1 MEQHYSEMEN
11 YTYWQK
17 NFTPNYALTKQESK
31 EFTSLSKVLDEESTR
46 ITSINLS
53 ATARRKSQVISNI
66 DVLENF
72 IRTGSSY
79 ILLKKLMNSY
89 ENEYFKKIIDTE
101 KELNTTKIE
110 LEYLQ
115 KQAKNLELL
124 LKRFPNNPSTS
135 VQVVD
140 LKKIPGKNPQ
150 ELEAE
155 DNGAKYLPI
164 TTQIIA
170 TNTDIN
176 NNNEKMER
184 LAEQKLRL
192 EIIKQVLD
200 ESNSFMN
207 SSFDGIE
214 LSKKLLQILEKI
226 QQKIPP
232 EDLKAKQQVLIFK
245 ASFNELK
252 TKFDQGLYSSIS
264 PNVTKKGMLKSPLI
278 GFVLAFFAMFIF
290 LIFKKVLDNLKN
302 KQPTVQA

>member
-1 MEQHYSEMEN
+1 
-11 YTYWQK
+11 
-17 NFTPNYALTKQESK
+17 
-31 EFTSLSKVLDEESTR
+31 VLDEESTR
-46 ITSINLS
+46 ITSINLF
-53 ATARRKSQVISNI
+53 AIARTKSQVVTNI
-66 DVLENF
+66 VVLENF
-72 IRTGSSY
+72 LRTGSSY

-89 ENEYFKKIIDTE
+89 ENEYFRKIIDTE

-232 EDLKAKQQVLIFK
+232 DDLKAKQQILNFK
-245 ASFNELK
+245 ASFNELQ

-290 LIFKKVLDNLKN
+290 LMFKKVLDNLKN
-302 KQPTVQA
+302 KQPTLQA